1 MSFGKSHVTLSIQ
14 VGVTCQVGHSFLVKK
29 KNKNNSVITRAAN
42 AQNASIKEVIVLS
55 VRAVLLLGRG
65 CIVS

>member
-1 MSFGKSHVTLSIQ
+1 
-14 VGVTCQVGHSFLVKK
+14 VGHSFLVKK
-29 KNKNNSVITRAAN
+29 KNKNYSVITRAAN

>member
-1 MSFGKSHVTLSIQ
+1 M
-14 VGVTCQVGHSFLVKK
+14 GHSFLVKK
-29 KNKNNSVITRAAN
+29 KNKNYNVITRAAN